1 MLASWL
7 ARRLGQ
13 AAITFALIVTALFFL
28 MRAAPGDPLQRLADD
43 QAMAPAERARLE
55 ALFGLDQPVGT
66 QFRAFLA
73 AAARGDFGTSIEY
86 YPMRVNDLVRRR
98 LLPSLLLGGAV
109 LLVNFSLGVWLGV
122 VQARRRGS
130 GLDRWLTRLALAGYA
145 MPSFWLG
152 LMLIALFSI
161 QWRLLPAAQMHD
173 PLLPAAAGAATRAL
187 DLLRHL
193 ILPVLTLSA
202 VTIAVTMRY
211 QRTAMLE
218 VLRLD
223 YVRAAEAR
231 GLPPRAV
238 LWRHAWRNAVFP
250 VITLLG
256 LWLPMLVAGSVFVE
270 TIFNWPGLGSLA
282 ATAIGSRDYPVLMA
296 TAMLSSAAIL
306 LGGVLTDVA
315 YYWLDPRVRSA

>member
-1 MLASWL
+1 VVAWL
-7 ARRLGQ
+7 ARRLAQ
-13 AAITFALIVTALFFL
+13 AAFTFALIGAALFFL
-28 MRAAPGDPLQRLADD
+28 MRAAPGDPLQRLSDD

-55 ALFGLDQPVGT
+55 AIFGLDQPVLT
-66 QFRAFLA
+66 QFRSFLS
-73 AAARGDFGTSIEY
+73 AAARGDLGTSIEY
-86 YPMRVNDLVRRR
+86 YPLRVNDLVRRR
-98 LLPSLLLGGAV
+98 LAPSLLLGGAV
-109 LLVNFSLGVWLGV
+109 LLVNFSLGIWLGV
-122 VQARRRGS
+122 YQARRRGS
-130 GLDRWLTRLALAGYA
+130 RSDRWLTRLALTGYA

-161 QWRLLPAAQMHD
+161 QWRMFPAAQMHD
-173 PLLPAAAGAATRAL
+173 PLLSTSAGALARVA
-187 DLLRHL
+187 DLLRHMV
-193 ILPVLTLSA
+193 LPTVTLSV

-231 GLPPRAV
+231 GLAPRTV

-250 VITLLG
+250 ILTLFG
-256 LWLPMLVAGSVFVE
+256 LWLPILVAGSVFVE

-296 TAMLSSAAIL
+296 TALLSSAAVL
-306 LGGVLTDVA
+306 AGALLTDLA
-315 YYWLDPRVRSA
+315 YYWLDPRVRAA